1 MQCDICFRTGGK
13 EYLCPTDARNL
24 LYEPRIQHAYMLLEK
39 DGLEQQIN
47 ALLSNTLRV
56 DQGASSLDI
65 SAVRSETVQAI
76 DRTQEIIA
84 HADELRAKVEKARE
98 EIAKKKAALARR
110 KNELASAGSP
120 TDARRMRQLEEV
132 QKSIRMTNYKWNQG
146 HNTLAA
152 SRTFLCGE
160 AAKLYG
166 LRKVRKSGGLEEYKI
181 GGMTIMDLRTLNSM
195 PSLYLGG
202 YG

>member
-24 LYEPRIQHAYMLLEK
+24 LYEPRIQNAHMLLEK
-39 DGLEQQIN
+39 DALEQQIN
-47 ALLSNTLRV
+47 ALLSSPQPA
-56 DQGASSLDI
+56 DQSASSLDI
-65 SAVRSETVQAI
+65 SAVKAETEQTI
-76 DRTQEIIA
+76 DRTHEIIA
-84 HADELRAKVEKARE
+84 HADELRAKVEKARA
-98 EIAKKKAALARR
+98 EIAKKKATLARR
-110 KNELASAGSP
+110 KEDLASAGSP
-120 TDARRMRQLEEV
+120 TDARRTRELEEV

-166 LRKVRKSGGLEEYKI
+166 LRRVRKSGGLEEYRI
-181 GGMTIMDLRTLNSM
+181 GGMNIMDLRTLNSM
-195 PSLYLGG
+195 PDSWLGEFS
-202 YG
+202 